1 MTRRMERALRRAG
14 AVAGSALLAA
24 LLAGSPG
31 AAQQQVGGVPFGV
44 AGDHDPDQ
52 PVEITSD
59 SLSVDQRANT
69 ATFRGSVVVG
79 QGALRLAADEV
90 EVQYGEGPEGETS
103 VEQIRA
109 SGSVAVTSGQEAAEG
124 EEALYRVGAGTIEM
138 AGDVI
143 LTQGPNAISGDRLS
157 IDLGTGVAT
166 IEGRVQT
173 IVVPGPRPGR
183 APNEAPNRAPGQAP
197 GQAPGAAQ

>member
-1 MTRRMERALRRAG
+1 MTRRMERVLRKVG

-24 LLAGSPG
+24 LLAGSP
-31 AAQQQVGGVPFGV
+31 ATAQQQVSGVPFGV

-59 SLSVDQRANT
+59 SLTVDQRANT

-109 SGSVAVTSGQEAAEG
+109 SGAVTVTSGQEAAEG
-124 EEALYRVGAGTIEM
+124 AEALYRVDAGTIEM

-143 LTQGPNAISGDRLS
+143 VTQGPNAISGDRLR
-157 IDLGTGVAT
+157 IDLEDGVAA

-173 IVVPGPRPGR
+173 IVVPGAR
-183 APNEAPNRAPGQAP
+183 PGQAP
-197 GQAPGAAQ
+197 GQAPGQSPGQAPETAQ